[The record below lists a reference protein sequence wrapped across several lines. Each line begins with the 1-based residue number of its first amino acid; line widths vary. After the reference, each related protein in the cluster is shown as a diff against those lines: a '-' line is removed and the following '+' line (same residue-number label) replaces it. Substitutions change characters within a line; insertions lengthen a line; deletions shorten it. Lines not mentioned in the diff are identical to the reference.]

1 MGNKLSS
8 FLLII
13 VAFIWGT
20 AFVAQTSG
28 MKSMG
33 PFTFTAFRLLI
44 GGIVILPFS
53 YFYLRKSNHFEL
65 KSIILIIFMSI
76 ALLVGALFQQVALLY
91 TNVANVAFLTALYV
105 PIVPLIYFLYLKKPV
120 SKSIII
126 AASLCILGVWF
137 LSENDLEF
145 GNYGDILSI
154 IGAFFWSLHIILI
167 SKSTQMKL
175 EPVVTAAF
183 HIFFAG
189 LLCLVLAFSLEK
201 PNYIDVG
208 SGAFE
213 LIYTGVFSIGL
224 GFTLQ
229 TIAQKNSPP
238 TNVAIILSLESV
250 FASIAALILLGQILN
265 TKSILGCSLI
275 LFGVI
280 LSEYY
285 RDRKFI

>member
-8 FLLII
+8 FLLIT

-53 YFYLRKSNHFEL
+53 YFYLSKGNHFEL
-65 KSIILIIFMSI
+65 KSIILIIFMSL
-76 ALLVGALFQQVALLY
+76 ALLIGALFQQVALLY

-105 PIVPLIYFLYLKKPV
+105 PIVPLIYFVYLKKPV
-120 SKSIII
+120 SKSIIVS
-126 AASLCILGVWF
+126 AFLCILGVWF

-167 SKSTQMKL
+167 SKSTQLKL

-189 LLCLVLAFSLEK
+189 LLCLVLAFSIEK
-201 PNYIDVG
+201 PNYIDIG

-229 TIAQKNSPP
+229 TIAQKKSPP

-250 FASIAALILLGQILN
+250 FASIAALILLGQFLN

>member
-44 GGIVILPFS
+44 GGIAILPFS
-53 YFYLRKSNHFEL
+53 YFYLRKRNHFEL
-65 KSIILIIFMSI
+65 KSIILIIFMSL

-120 SKSIII
+120 SKSIIL
-126 AASLCILGVWF
+126 AAFLCILGVWL

>member
-53 YFYLRKSNHFEL
+53 FFYLRKNNHFEF
-65 KSIILIIFMSI
+65 KSIILIIFMSL
-76 ALLVGALFQQVALLY
+76 ALLIGALFQQVALLY

-120 SKSIII
+120 SKSIIV
-126 AASLCILGVWF
+126 AAFLCILGVWL

-175 EPVVTAAF
+175 EPVVTAAL

-201 PNYIDVG
+201 PNYIDI
-208 SGAFE
+208 SLGAFE

-250 FASIAALILLGQILN
+250 FASIAALILLGQYLN

>member
-8 FLLII
+8 FLLIT

-44 GGIVILPFS
+44 GGIVILPIS
-53 YFYLRKSNHFEL
+53 YFYLSKGNHFEL
-65 KSIILIIFMSI
+65 KSIILIIFMSL
-76 ALLVGALFQQVALLY
+76 ALLIGALFQQVALLY

-105 PIVPLIYFLYLKKPV
+105 PIVPLIYFVYLKKPV
-120 SKSIII
+120 SKSIIV
-126 AASLCILGVWF
+126 AAFLCILGVWF

-167 SKSTQMKL
+167 SKSTQLKL

-189 LLCLVLAFSLEK
+189 LLCLVLAFSIEK
-201 PNYIDVG
+201 PNYIDIG

-229 TIAQKNSPP
+229 TIAQKKSPP

-250 FASIAALILLGQILN
+250 FASIAALILLGQFLN

>member
-53 YFYLRKSNHFEL
+53 YFYFRKKNHFEL
-65 KSIILIIFMSI
+65 KSITLMIFMSL
-76 ALLVGALFQQVALLY
+76 ALLIGALFQQVALLY

-105 PIVPLIYFLYLKKPV
+105 PIVPLIYFIYLKKPV
-120 SKSIII
+120 SKSIIVS
-126 AASLCILGVWF
+126 AFLCILGVWF
-137 LSENDLEF
+137 LSENELEF
-145 GNYGDILSI
+145 GSYGDILSI
-154 IGAFFWSLHIILI
+154 LGAFFWSLHIILI

-183 HIFFAG
+183 HIFLAG
-189 LLCLVLAFSLEK
+189 LICLALAFLIEK
-201 PNYIDVG
+201 PNYTNVET
-208 SGAFE
+208 GAFE

-250 FASIAALILLGQILN
+250 FAAIAALIILEQFLN

-275 LFGVI
+275 LFGVL

-285 RDRKFI
+285 RHR

>member
-53 YFYLRKSNHFEL
+53 FFYLRKNNHFEF
-65 KSIILIIFMSI
+65 KSIILIIFMSL
-76 ALLVGALFQQVALLY
+76 ALLIGALFQQVALLY

-120 SKSIII
+120 SKSIIV
-126 AASLCILGVWF
+126 AAFLCILGVWL

-201 PNYIDVG
+201 PNYIDI
-208 SGAFE
+208 SLGAFE

-250 FASIAALILLGQILN
+250 FASIAALILLGQYLN